1 MASSSL
7 ISSQTNHGNKAA
19 PLERIPNPTECL
31 TTHSAERDNTPF
43 GEASSNDVQPS
54 DLPASPIWDR
64 RDGTLLHS
72 NHASQ
77 LDGSSTMLNI
87 PESKTQ
93 SCSIDGHSQA
103 MSTNTAVDTNVNHEH
118 HGIYW
123 EQAGYMFTLAL
134 SGAALAVGHHV
145 YYSKLDGAPVASA
158 GHQQWAIRFGTAFS
172 FLVKSCLQ
180 ASTILACGQ
189 CVWKVLRNKS
199 LTMGSIDNIFALT
212 STPFSFL
219 QWELYKEARPVLLVA
234 LLTW

>member
-1 MASSSL
+1 MASNSL
-7 ISSQTNHGNKAA
+7 IPLQTNHGNKTAS
-19 PLERIPNPTECL
+19 LEQIINPTECP
-31 TTHSAERDNTPF
+31 TTHSAERGKPPF

-54 DLPASPIWDR
+54 DRPASPVWDR
-64 RDGTLLHS
+64 QDGTLLRS

-77 LDGSSTMLNI
+77 LDGSSTILAI

-93 SCSIDGHSQA
+93 SCSIDGPSQA
-103 MSTNTAVDTNVNHEH
+103 MSTNTAVDTNISREH

-134 SGAALAVGHHV
+134 SGAALAIGHHV
-145 YYSKLDGAPVASA
+145 YYSKLDGALVASA
-158 GHQQWAIRFGTAFS
+158 GHQQWAIRFGTALS

-199 LTMGSIDNIFALT
+199 LTMGGVDNIFALT

>member
-1 MASSSL
+1 MASNSL
-7 ISSQTNHGNKAA
+7 IPSQTNHDNKAA
-19 PLERIPNPTECL
+19 PLERILNPTECL
-31 TTHSAERDNTPF
+31 TTHSAERDNTLF
-43 GEASSNDVQPS
+43 DEASSNDAQPS
-54 DLPASPIWDR
+54 DRPVSPIWDEG
-64 RDGTLLHS
+64 DGTLLHP
-72 NHASQ
+72 NHASR
-77 LDGSSTMLNI
+77 LDGSSTMLAV

-93 SCSIDGHSQA
+93 SCSIDGPSQA
-103 MSTNTAVDTNVNHEH
+103 MSTNTAVGSNVNREY

-134 SGAALAVGHHV
+134 SGATLAIGHHV
-145 YYSKLDGAPVASA
+145 YYSGLDGTPVASA

-180 ASTILACGQ
+180 ASAILACGQ

-199 LTMGSIDNIFALT
+199 LTMGGIDNIFALT